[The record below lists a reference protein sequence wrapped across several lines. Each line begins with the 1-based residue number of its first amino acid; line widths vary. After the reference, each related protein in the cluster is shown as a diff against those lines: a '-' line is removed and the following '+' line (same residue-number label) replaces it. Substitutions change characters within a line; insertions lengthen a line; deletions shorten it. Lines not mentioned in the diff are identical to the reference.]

1 MPITIDVVSSNLHQ
15 PNQGE
20 VYNIM
25 WKSLS
30 VTCDRTVVFSGSSGL
45 LHQKNKTN
53 RHDITEILLKVALN
67 TFKQTNE
74 SCLWEDHLTKHCDL
88 CHWFKTFKKLIF
100 ECIECSNDTG
110 KSKQYQYTFTIHLL
124 KWNNISIKKVNFIQN
139 KCPWRRE
146 RWMSKWVIAV

>member
-1 MPITIDVVSSNLHQ
+1 MIF
-15 PNQGE
+15 
-20 VYNIM
+20 
-25 WKSLS
+25 
-30 VTCDRTVVFSGSSGL
+30 DR
-45 LHQKNKTN
+45 KNKKTPRVFFTGDFIGFFYSLLRRYRRKYMRCFVYFKLDYIMNSN

-124 KWNNISIKKVNFIQN
+124 KWNNISIKKVN
-139 KCPWRRE
+139 C
-146 RWMSKWVIAV
+146 V